1 MNKFSKLFTK
11 EKLINYVFI
20 FYLIS
25 IILDLHIFYNS
36 ISTFIRVIIISILFL
51 IIFFKYATKK
61 ERLWLILYFLLL
73 FIYIFFHLWNASN
86 FNVSFI
92 NNYSNLQELLYFLKM
107 SMNVL
112 LIFII
117 YKLNIDKNKF
127 YQLITI
133 SAFVISFSIVITNIF
148 KIGYT
153 SYDFNNPQYN
163 IFDWFNTPLINFSL
177 ASSKGYFH
185 LTNQISAILILY
197 LPILLIHLKEN
208 KKKLTF
214 LTIILTIIALF
225 MLGTRV
231 SSYSTI
237 IIIIFTTII
246 YLITSLINND
256 FKIKYLLSLFIF
268 LIISFGLYKN
278 CPLLSRNVF
287 YDSIFNMDE
296 DEEIDEDVII
306 DETKPLNEYTLKE
319 LKKYL
324 KNYNISPSFYN
335 TFYPV
340 QNDREFY
347 ENYVSMNTSKINDTR
362 FLELQVIKRVKYLN
376 NNALDTYLGLGYERV
391 INIFNIESDYVM
403 QYYSLGI
410 IGLILV
416 LGINICLL
424 IYMYFKTLFNLKRYF
439 NFTNIMLIFSLSY
452 VLLSS
457 YFTGNIL
464 NAISCNIPINFVL
477 GYTLYTIN
485 KKSKQSNEYYLGLK
499 TTTKT
504 MAEILDGIFK
514 EKEQTIIYNINPII
528 AMNLR
533 NNIDY
538 KLEINKSNYN
548 IPDGNGIVLASIL
561 TSNNIRSTIPGIDLL
576 EEILKKAEIKKYKV
590 YFYGSKEDSIKKA
603 VQVFKCKY
611 PKLNIIG
618 YRNGYH
624 KNKNADLKDII
635 NKKPDILFVSLGSP
649 LQEEF
654 IIKNKESLKDIKI
667 IMPIGGSLDVY
678 SGNLKRAPKIMQK
691 LKLEWLY
698 RMIQEPKRFKQ
709 IFILL
714 MFIILVLFGN
724 FWYNDDKMR

>member
-107 SMNVL
+107 SINVL

-133 SAFVISFSIVITNIF
+133 SAFIISFSIIITNIF

-214 LTIILTIIALF
+214 LTIIL
-225 MLGTRV
+225 
-231 SSYSTI
+231 
-237 IIIIFTTII
+237 
-246 YLITSLINND
+246 INKD
-256 FKIKYLLSLFIF
+256 FKIQYLLSLFIF

-278 CPLLSRNVF
+278 CPLLSRNVY
-287 YDSIFNMDE
+287 YDSIFNIEE
-296 DEEIDEDVII
+296 DEEIDEDVEI
-306 DETKPLNEYTLKE
+306 DETKPLKEYTLKE

-324 KNYNISPSFYN
+324 KNYNISPGFYN

-362 FLELQVIKRVKYLN
+362 FLELQIIKRVKNLN
-376 NNALDTYLGLGYERV
+376 NNSLDTYLGLGYERV

-477 GYTLYTIN
+477 GYTLYTMN

-504 MAEILDGIFK
+504 VAEILDGIFK

-603 VQVFKCKY
+603 VQVFKNKY